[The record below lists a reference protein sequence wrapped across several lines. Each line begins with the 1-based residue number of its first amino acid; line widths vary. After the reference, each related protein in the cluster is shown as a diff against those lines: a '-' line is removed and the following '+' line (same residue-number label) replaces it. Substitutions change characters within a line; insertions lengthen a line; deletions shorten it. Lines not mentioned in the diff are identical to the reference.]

1 MDQVFNEYVAAL
13 TKDAFFQ
20 AFQYGAGQ
28 PLVFPFCNWC
38 KIGVI
43 HLHNRFSL
51 CLLLHP
57 ENPETRINAKRNAP
71 VGELPKRFEG
81 SINN

>member
-13 TKDAFFQ
+13 TKDAFYQ

-38 KIGVI
+38 KIGVV
-43 HLHNRFSL
+43 L
-51 CLLLHP
+51 CQDLVQ
-57 ENPETRINAKRNAP
+57 IKMRNFP
-71 VGELPKRFEG
+71 
-81 SINN
+81 SS